1 MRRARRTDPPS
12 PPGPLPGH
20 KTVARAPTSPHGFLP
35 ELAGSLSVMKQLVNI
50 FGGIAGLVVAGLVG
64 LALFTLVGGLI
75 LVAGIVI
82 TALVIGG
89 GVYALVTG
97 RAPGMKRDGG
107 FSFRVIDLRETRTY
121 GTPDESGMIDVTPPK
136 DPRRNV

>member
-1 MRRARRTDPPS
+1 MTKGRRTDPP
-12 PPGPLPGH
+12 PCRTDLA
-20 KTVARAPTSPHGFLP
+20 KVAAVQTLSHGFPP
-35 ELAGSLSVMKQLVNI
+35 ELTVSLSGMKQLVNI

-82 TALVIGG
+82 TALVLGG

-107 FSFRVIDLRETRTY
+107 FSFRVIDLRETRAY
-121 GTPDESGMIDVTPPK
+121 GRPDENGMIDVTPPK
-136 DPRRNV
+136 EPRRDV

>member
-1 MRRARRTDPPS
+1 MN
-12 PPGPLPGH
+12 L
-20 KTVARAPTSPHGFLP
+20 
-35 ELAGSLSVMKQLVNI
+35 
-50 FGGIAGLVVAGLVG
+50 FGGLAGLVVAGLVG

-97 RAPGMKRDGG
+97 KAPGMRNSP
-107 FSFRVIDLRETRTY
+107 FSVRVFDLRTGRPTGGAPY
-121 GTPDESGMIDVTPPK
+121 GGVPDETGMIDVTPPK
-136 DPRRNV
+136 EHRRS

>member
-1 MRRARRTDPPS
+1 
-12 PPGPLPGH
+12 
-20 KTVARAPTSPHGFLP
+20 
-35 ELAGSLSVMKQLVNI
+35 MKQLVNI

-82 TALVIGG
+82 TAVLLGG
-89 GVYALVTG
+89 GVYALLTG
-97 RAPGMKRDGG
+97 RAPGMKRSG
-107 FSFRVIDLRETRTY
+107 FSFRVIDLRDARSY

-136 DPRRNV
+136 EPRRGA

>member
-1 MRRARRTDPPS
+1 
-12 PPGPLPGH
+12 
-20 KTVARAPTSPHGFLP
+20 
-35 ELAGSLSVMKQLVNI
+35 MKQLVNI

-82 TALVIGG
+82 TALVLGG

-97 RAPGMKRDGG
+97 RAPGMKRNGG
-107 FSFRVIDLRETRTY
+107 FSFRVIDLRETRGY

-136 DPRRNV
+136 DSRRNV